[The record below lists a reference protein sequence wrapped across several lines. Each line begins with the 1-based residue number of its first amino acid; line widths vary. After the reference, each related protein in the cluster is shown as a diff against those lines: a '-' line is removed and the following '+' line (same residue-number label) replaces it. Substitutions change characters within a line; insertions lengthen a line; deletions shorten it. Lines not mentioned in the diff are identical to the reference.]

1 VRNGEIVQPDTV
13 AGTMITIPL
22 VNGQNTIELTYQPP
36 FVREGMYISAGALA
50 VLLIDI
56 LCRLIANRKKRKN
69 RR

>member
-1 VRNGEIVQPDTV
+1 
-13 AGTMITIPL
+13 MITIPL

-36 FVREGMYISAGALA
+36 FVREGMYISAGTLA